1 MLQRYAQRKSSE
13 MATPLDDL
21 FHARSIALVGIS
33 ADPKKMTGAPIS
45 ILKQTGFAGKVYPVN
60 PKYDDIGG
68 FDCYPSIEALPESV
82 DVALITLSAAH
93 VPEAI
98 RACARKGIRAAVVL
112 SSGFEE
118 TEEGAEHARALALAA
133 AETGVAVVG
142 PNCEGVWSVRER
154 VLLTFGSAARREVL
168 HFSPIAVLSQSGA
181 MAGALARHLQDSGV
195 GCAYVVSVGNE
206 TVLTIA
212 DYMEW
217 MIVQD
222 HVRVVLLFIEG
233 LRDGRRL
240 LGLIERAIARGIHVV
255 ALKSGNS
262 VEGLKAAASHTGKM
276 ASPFA
281 VYRDLLAEAG
291 AIQVASLTE
300 LIEAAE
306 VLSVLPLPPQRGAAG
321 NGGVSVFSIP
331 GGTRAMTADSLEDHD
346 APLAIFD
353 RATVKR
359 LEDALPEFGGTENP
373 TDLTGQVLSH
383 PGLFDQCLHIIAQD
397 PNTEALIVQVAN
409 RGPRDVT
416 ERVLLLADVTATS
429 QVPMVISFLG
439 DALPAPDKARLREAK
454 IVCARDPAEAA
465 RFLGWL
471 YAARRTQLRLAADA
485 PEDGAVLDDPGGPWG
500 KAEPTVRARSA
511 LAYGAG
517 QEKPEISTGI
527 AAPQTWEEVTA
538 FLQACLIGVPAWRVV
553 GAGEEARIACEGLRF
568 PVAVKALP
576 QDADHK
582 TELGLVMLG
591 VPEEDL
597 SASVANIRERLAK
610 PQAGILVQQMDVGGI
625 EVLLSALRNPDF
637 GPVLAFG
644 LGGMATELHGDVA
657 YVALPTSRERLQ
669 RALTRLKLWT
679 LLQGYRGKPAADID
693 GLLDAACAF
702 GVRFV
707 NAQPL
712 IDEME
717 INPLFVR
724 APDLDSDRIH
734 GGVVAVDALVRMT

>member
-1 MLQRYAQRKSSE
+1 
-13 MATPLDDL
+13 MAPLDAL
-21 FHARSIALVGIS
+21 FHARSVALVGIS
-33 ADPKKMTGAPIS
+33 ADPKKMTGAPIG
-45 ILKQTGFAGKVYPVN
+45 ILMQTGFGGRIYPIN
-60 PKYDDIGG
+60 PKYNDIGG
-68 FDCYPSIEALPESV
+68 FTCYPSIDALPEAA
-82 DVALITLSAAH
+82 DVALITLSAAR

-118 TEEGAEHARALALAA
+118 TADGAEHARALALAA

-142 PNCEGVWSVRER
+142 PNCEGIWSVRER

-168 HFSPIAVLSQSGA
+168 HFAPIAVLSQSGA

-212 DYMEW
+212 DYLEW
-217 MIVQD
+217 MIAQD

-240 LGLIERAIARGIHVV
+240 LGLIERAAASGIHVV

-262 VEGLKAAASHTGKM
+262 AEGLKAAASHTGKM
-276 ASPFA
+276 ASPYA

-291 AIQVASLTE
+291 AIQVASLTH

-321 NGGVSVFSIP
+321 RGGVSVFSIP
-331 GGTRAMTADSLEDHD
+331 GGTRAMTADSLEDHH
-346 APLAIFD
+346 APLATFE
-353 RATVKR
+353 RTTVQQ
-359 LEDALPEFGGTENP
+359 LADALPEFGGTENP

-383 PGLFDQCLHIIAQD
+383 PGLFDQCLRIIAQD

-409 RGPRDVT
+409 RGPSDVT
-416 ERVLLLADVTATS
+416 ERVALLADVTVQS
-429 QVPMVISFLG
+429 GVPMVISFLG
-439 DALPAPDKARLREAK
+439 DALPAADKARLREAG

-471 YAARRTQLRLAADA
+471 YAARRMQLRH
-485 PEDGAVLDDPGGPWG
+485 
-500 KAEPTVRARSA
+500 
-511 LAYGAG
+511 
-517 QEKPEISTGI
+517 
-527 AAPQTWEEVTA
+527 AAPAGAAIEAPCVAPRTWDEVTA
-538 FLQACLIGVPAWRVV
+538 FLQACRIGMPAWRVV
-553 GAGEEARIACEGLRF
+553 RAGEDAQAVCEGLRF

-582 TELGLVMLG
+582 TELGLVLLG
-591 VPEEDL
+591 VGADAL
-597 SASVANIRERLAK
+597 AARVATIRERLGK
-610 PQAGILVQQMDVGGI
+610 PQAGVLVQQMDAGGI
-625 EVLLSALRNPDF
+625 EVLMSALRNPDF
-637 GPVLAFG
+637 GPVLALG
-644 LGGMATELHGDVA
+644 LGGTATQLHGDVA
-657 YVALPTSRERLQ
+657 YVALPTSRERVQ
-669 RALTRLKLWT
+669 HALSRLKLWT
-679 LLQGYRGKPAADID
+679 LLQGYRGKPAAD
-693 GLLDAACAF
+693 LEAMLDAACAF
-702 GVRFV
+702 GARFAC
-707 NAQPL
+707 AQPL

-724 APDLDSDRIH
+724 ERALGSASSDA
-734 GGVVAVDALVRMT
+734 GVVAVDALVKMA